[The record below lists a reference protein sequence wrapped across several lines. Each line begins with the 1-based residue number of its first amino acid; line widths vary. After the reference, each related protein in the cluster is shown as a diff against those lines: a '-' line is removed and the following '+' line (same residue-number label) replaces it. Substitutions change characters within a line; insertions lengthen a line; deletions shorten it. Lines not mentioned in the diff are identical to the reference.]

1 MKNLLMEI
9 KNSLYEEMGISKEV
23 TNISNDILSSIIKDS
38 KTIPYNDIKKHNF
51 IYEYNGNKIYVDY
64 TLYYVLDEDSINTVI
79 KHDNI
84 NTFGESDR
92 KSKNIYYLKTT
103 VFYQRD
109 INKYVDYNGTIQHE
123 FEHIYQMIKSGK
135 HLLSNVIT
143 KDIYT
148 TADYLRHKSD
158 IISKLIG
165 YTIYYNNRFEQDA
178 FANGLYKKIMDNPTR
193 NPYDILQQDV
203 TYKNVLTIKKYI
215 LENNTYQTTID
226 TVVQKQFNKTYKWFH
241 KIAENMVKTYIRKM
255 SRTLLKAQND
265 KKTSPLDGDN
275 MYETI
280 EN

>member
-1 MKNLLMEI
+1 MEI

-178 FANGLYKKIMDNPTR
+178 FANGLYKKIMDNPTS

-215 LENNTYQTTID
+215 LENDTYQTTID

>member
-38 KTIPYNDIKKHNF
+38 KTIPYNNIKKHNF

-178 FANGLYKKIMDNPTR
+178 FANGLYKKIMDNPTS

>member
-178 FANGLYKKIMDNPTR
+178 FANGLYKKIMDNPTS

>member
-178 FANGLYKKIMDNPTR
+178 FANGLYKKIMDNPTS

-215 LENNTYQTTID
+215 LENDTYQTTID

>member
-1 MKNLLMEI
+1 MEI

-178 FANGLYKKIMDNPTR
+178 FANGLYKKIMDNPTS